1 MAAEVLARLGAF
13 NTNNYSSN
21 SQSHCIDMVWNL
33 AATKTRR
40 KVQFLLTEMIR
51 AGGNIKNSK
60 FDEIVS
66 LGIINLER
74 LLLLFIVGG
83 TVWAAGIDILGWFD
97 NQDKMALSDL
107 FLLFIYAEILG
118 MVGAFYRDN
127 RIPVT
132 LPLIIAITALTRMI
146 VLTTKGSDP
155 IYIVYESLGI
165 LFLALSAIVL
175 SFKDKM
181 SLNKLKES
189 KRKNLDNNE

>member
-1 MAAEVLARLGAF
+1 
-13 NTNNYSSN
+13 
-21 SQSHCIDMVWNL
+21 
-33 AATKTRR
+33 
-40 KVQFLLTEMIR
+40 
-51 AGGNIKNSK
+51 
-60 FDEIVS
+60 
-66 LGIINLER
+66 
-74 LLLLFIVGG
+74 LLLFIVAG

-97 NQDKMALSDL
+97 SQDKMALSDL

-189 KRKNLDNNE
+189 RPKYRSDDE

>member
-1 MAAEVLARLGAF
+1 M
-13 NTNNYSSN
+13 
-21 SQSHCIDMVWNL
+21 
-33 AATKTRR
+33 
-40 KVQFLLTEMIR
+40 
-51 AGGNIKNSK
+51 KNSK

-66 LGIINLER
+66 LAIINLER
-74 LLLLFIVGG
+74 LLLLFIVAG

-97 NQDKMALSDL
+97 SQDKMALSDL

-175 SFKDKM
+175 SFKDRI
-181 SLNKLKES
+181 SLSKLK
-189 KRKNLDNNE
+189 KKQTQIP

>member
-1 MAAEVLARLGAF
+1 VVLLF
-13 NTNNYSSN
+13 
-21 SQSHCIDMVWNL
+21 VL
-33 AATKTRR
+33 
-40 KVQFLLTEMIR
+40 
-51 AGGNIKNSK
+51 
-60 FDEIVS
+60 
-66 LGIINLER
+66 
-74 LLLLFIVGG
+74 LLLLFIVAG

-97 NQDKMALSDL
+97 SQDKMALSDL

-189 KRKNLDNNE
+189 RRKYRSDDE

>member
-1 MAAEVLARLGAF
+1 
-13 NTNNYSSN
+13 
-21 SQSHCIDMVWNL
+21 
-33 AATKTRR
+33 
-40 KVQFLLTEMIR
+40 
-51 AGGNIKNSK
+51 
-60 FDEIVS
+60 VS

-74 LLLLFIVGG
+74 LLLLFIVAG

-97 NQDKMALSDL
+97 SQDKMALSDL

-189 KRKNLDNNE
+189 RPKYRSDDE

>member
-1 MAAEVLARLGAF
+1 MTTL
-13 NTNNYSSN
+13 
-21 SQSHCIDMVWNL
+21 QI
-33 AATKTRR
+33 
-40 KVQFLLTEMIR
+40 
-51 AGGNIKNSK
+51 GGNVKISK
-60 FDEIVS
+60 FDEMVS

-74 LLLLFIVGG
+74 LLLLFIVAG
-83 TVWAAGIDILGWFD
+83 TVWAAGIDIIGWFD
-97 NQDKMALSDL
+97 SQDKMALSDL

-165 LFLALSAIVL
+165 LFLALSAFVL
-175 SFKDKM
+175 SFKDKT

-189 KRKNLDNNE
+189 RPEYRSDDE

>member
-1 MAAEVLARLGAF
+1 M
-13 NTNNYSSN
+13 
-21 SQSHCIDMVWNL
+21 
-33 AATKTRR
+33 
-40 KVQFLLTEMIR
+40 
-51 AGGNIKNSK
+51 
-60 FDEIVS
+60 
-66 LGIINLER
+66 
-74 LLLLFIVGG
+74 LLFIVAG

-97 NQDKMALSDL
+97 SQDKMALSDL

-189 KRKNLDNNE
+189 RPKYRSDDE

>member
-1 MAAEVLARLGAF
+1 MK
-13 NTNNYSSN
+13 
-21 SQSHCIDMVWNL
+21 I
-33 AATKTRR
+33 
-40 KVQFLLTEMIR
+40 
-51 AGGNIKNSK
+51 SK
-60 FDEIVS
+60 FDRIVS

-74 LLLLFIVGG
+74 LLLLFIVAG

-189 KRKNLDNNE
+189 RPKYRSDDE

>member
-1 MAAEVLARLGAF
+1 MK
-13 NTNNYSSN
+13 
-21 SQSHCIDMVWNL
+21 I
-33 AATKTRR
+33 
-40 KVQFLLTEMIR
+40 
-51 AGGNIKNSK
+51 SK

-66 LGIINLER
+66 LGIKNFER
-74 LLLLFIVGG
+74 LLLLFIVAG

-97 NQDKMALSDL
+97 SQDKMALSDL

-181 SLNKLKES
+181 SLDKLKES
-189 KRKNLDNNE
+189 RRKYRSDDE

>member
-1 MAAEVLARLGAF
+1 M
-13 NTNNYSSN
+13 
-21 SQSHCIDMVWNL
+21 
-33 AATKTRR
+33 
-40 KVQFLLTEMIR
+40 
-51 AGGNIKNSK
+51 KNSK

-66 LGIINLER
+66 LAIINLER
-74 LLLLFIVGG
+74 LLLLFIVAG

-97 NQDKMALSDL
+97 SQDKMALSDL

-175 SFKDKM
+175 SFKDRVSLSK
-181 SLNKLKES
+181 LNKN
-189 KRKNLDNNE
+189 KRKYRNDEE

>member
-1 MAAEVLARLGAF
+1 MK
-13 NTNNYSSN
+13 
-21 SQSHCIDMVWNL
+21 I
-33 AATKTRR
+33 
-40 KVQFLLTEMIR
+40 
-51 AGGNIKNSK
+51 SK
-60 FDEIVS
+60 FDELVS
-66 LGIINLER
+66 LGIIHLER
-74 LLLLFIVGG
+74 LLLLFIVAG

-97 NQDKMALSDL
+97 SQDKMALSDL

-189 KRKNLDNNE
+189 RRKYRSDDE

>member
-1 MAAEVLARLGAF
+1 M
-13 NTNNYSSN
+13 
-21 SQSHCIDMVWNL
+21 
-33 AATKTRR
+33 
-40 KVQFLLTEMIR
+40 
-51 AGGNIKNSK
+51 KNSK

-74 LLLLFIVGG
+74 LLLLFIVVG

-97 NQDKMALSDL
+97 SQDKMALSDL

-189 KRKNLDNNE
+189 RHKYRSDDN

>member
-1 MAAEVLARLGAF
+1 MK
-13 NTNNYSSN
+13 
-21 SQSHCIDMVWNL
+21 I
-33 AATKTRR
+33 
-40 KVQFLLTEMIR
+40 
-51 AGGNIKNSK
+51 SK
-60 FDEIVS
+60 FDKIVS

-74 LLLLFIVGG
+74 LLLLFIVAG

-97 NQDKMALSDL
+97 SQDKMALSDL

-189 KRKNLDNNE
+189 RPKYRSDDE

>member
-1 MAAEVLARLGAF
+1 MRTTL
-13 NTNNYSSN
+13 
-21 SQSHCIDMVWNL
+21 QI
-33 AATKTRR
+33 
-40 KVQFLLTEMIR
+40 
-51 AGGNIKNSK
+51 GGNVKISK

-74 LLLLFIVGG
+74 LLLLFIVAG

-97 NQDKMALSDL
+97 SQDKMALSDL

-155 IYIVYESLGI
+155 IYVVYESLGI

-189 KRKNLDNNE
+189 RRKYRSDDE

>member
-1 MAAEVLARLGAF
+1 
-13 NTNNYSSN
+13 
-21 SQSHCIDMVWNL
+21 
-33 AATKTRR
+33 
-40 KVQFLLTEMIR
+40 
-51 AGGNIKNSK
+51 
-60 FDEIVS
+60 
-66 LGIINLER
+66 
-74 LLLLFIVGG
+74 
-83 TVWAAGIDILGWFD
+83 
-97 NQDKMALSDL
+97 
-107 FLLFIYAEILG
+107 

-189 KRKNLDNNE
+189 KRNNLDNNE

>member
-1 MAAEVLARLGAF
+1 MK
-13 NTNNYSSN
+13 
-21 SQSHCIDMVWNL
+21 I
-33 AATKTRR
+33 
-40 KVQFLLTEMIR
+40 
-51 AGGNIKNSK
+51 SK
-60 FDEIVS
+60 FDEIIS

-74 LLLLFIVGG
+74 LLLLFIVAG
-83 TVWAAGIDILGWFD
+83 TVWAAGIDILGWF
-97 NQDKMALSDL
+97 NSQDKMALSDL

-175 SFKDKM
+175 SFKDK
-181 SLNKLKES
+181 
-189 KRKNLDNNE
+189 RK

>member
-1 MAAEVLARLGAF
+1 MK
-13 NTNNYSSN
+13 
-21 SQSHCIDMVWNL
+21 I
-33 AATKTRR
+33 
-40 KVQFLLTEMIR
+40 
-51 AGGNIKNSK
+51 SK
-60 FDEIVS
+60 FDKIVS

-74 LLLLFIVGG
+74 LLLLFIVAG

-97 NQDKMALSDL
+97 SQDKMALSDL

-165 LFLALSAIVL
+165 LFLALSAIIL

-189 KRKNLDNNE
+189 RPKYRSDDE

>member
-1 MAAEVLARLGAF
+1 MK
-13 NTNNYSSN
+13 
-21 SQSHCIDMVWNL
+21 I
-33 AATKTRR
+33 
-40 KVQFLLTEMIR
+40 
-51 AGGNIKNSK
+51 SK
-60 FDEIVS
+60 FDEVVS

-74 LLLLFIVGG
+74 LLLLFIVVG

-97 NQDKMALSDL
+97 SQDKMALSDL

-175 SFKDKM
+175 SFKDKI

-189 KRKNLDNNE
+189 RRNYLSDDE

>member
-1 MAAEVLARLGAF
+1 MK
-13 NTNNYSSN
+13 
-21 SQSHCIDMVWNL
+21 I
-33 AATKTRR
+33 
-40 KVQFLLTEMIR
+40 
-51 AGGNIKNSK
+51 SK

-74 LLLLFIVGG
+74 LLLLFIVAG

-97 NQDKMALSDL
+97 SQDKMALSDL

-118 MVGAFYRDN
+118 MVGAFYRYN

-181 SLNKLKES
+181 SLNKLNES
-189 KRKNLDNNE
+189 RRKYRSDDE

>member
-1 MAAEVLARLGAF
+1 MR
-13 NTNNYSSN
+13 
-21 SQSHCIDMVWNL
+21 
-33 AATKTRR
+33 
-40 KVQFLLTEMIR
+40 
-51 AGGNIKNSK
+51 GNVNNSK

-66 LGIINLER
+66 LAIINLER
-74 LLLLFIVGG
+74 LLLLFIVAG

-97 NQDKMALSDL
+97 SQDKMALSDL

-155 IYIVYESLGI
+155 IYIVYESIGI

-189 KRKNLDNNE
+189 KRNNLDNNE

>member
-1 MAAEVLARLGAF
+1 MR
-13 NTNNYSSN
+13 
-21 SQSHCIDMVWNL
+21 
-33 AATKTRR
+33 
-40 KVQFLLTEMIR
+40 
-51 AGGNIKNSK
+51 GNVKNSK

-66 LGIINLER
+66 LAIINLER
-74 LLLLFIVGG
+74 FLLLFIVAG

-97 NQDKMALSDL
+97 SQDKMALSDL

-155 IYIVYESLGI
+155 IYIVYESIGI

-181 SLNKLKES
+181 SLNKLKEN
-189 KRKNLDNNE
+189 RHKNRNDDE

>member
-1 MAAEVLARLGAF
+1 MK
-13 NTNNYSSN
+13 
-21 SQSHCIDMVWNL
+21 I
-33 AATKTRR
+33 
-40 KVQFLLTEMIR
+40 
-51 AGGNIKNSK
+51 SK
-60 FDEIVS
+60 FDKIVS
-66 LGIINLER
+66 LCIINLER
-74 LLLLFIVGG
+74 LLLLFIVAG

-97 NQDKMALSDL
+97 SQDKMALSDL

-189 KRKNLDNNE
+189 RRNYLSDDE

>member
-1 MAAEVLARLGAF
+1 MDAEVLTRLGAF
-13 NTNNYSSN
+13 NSNNYSSISKAIVSTWFGIWLLRNLDGKYN
-21 SQSHCIDMVWNL
+21 SL
-33 AATKTRR
+33 LR
-40 KVQFLLTEMIR
+40 KMIR
-51 AGGNIKNSK
+51 VGGNIKNSK
-60 FDEIVS
+60 FDELVS

-97 NQDKMALSDL
+97 NQNKMALSDL

-189 KRKNLDNNE
+189 KRNNLDNNE

>member
-1 MAAEVLARLGAF
+1 MKIL
-13 NTNNYSSN
+13 
-21 SQSHCIDMVWNL
+21 
-33 AATKTRR
+33 
-40 KVQFLLTEMIR
+40 
-51 AGGNIKNSK
+51 K
-60 FDEIVS
+60 FDKIVS

-74 LLLLFIVGG
+74 LLLLFIVAG

-97 NQDKMALSDL
+97 SQDKMALSDL

-189 KRKNLDNNE
+189 RGKYRSDDE

>member
-1 MAAEVLARLGAF
+1 MK
-13 NTNNYSSN
+13 
-21 SQSHCIDMVWNL
+21 I
-33 AATKTRR
+33 
-40 KVQFLLTEMIR
+40 
-51 AGGNIKNSK
+51 SK

-74 LLLLFIVGG
+74 LLLLFIVAG
-83 TVWAAGIDILGWFD
+83 TVWAAGIDIQGWFD
-97 NQDKMALSDL
+97 SQDKMALSDL

-165 LFLALSAIVL
+165 LFLALSAIIL

-189 KRKNLDNNE
+189 RPKYRSDDE

>member
-1 MAAEVLARLGAF
+1 VK
-13 NTNNYSSN
+13 
-21 SQSHCIDMVWNL
+21 I
-33 AATKTRR
+33 
-40 KVQFLLTEMIR
+40 
-51 AGGNIKNSK
+51 SK
-60 FDEIVS
+60 FDRIVS
-66 LGIINLER
+66 LGIIHLER
-74 LLLLFIVGG
+74 LLLLFIVAG

-97 NQDKMALSDL
+97 SQDKMALSDL

-189 KRKNLDNNE
+189 RPKYRSDDE

>member
-1 MAAEVLARLGAF
+1 MK
-13 NTNNYSSN
+13 
-21 SQSHCIDMVWNL
+21 I
-33 AATKTRR
+33 
-40 KVQFLLTEMIR
+40 
-51 AGGNIKNSK
+51 SK

-74 LLLLFIVGG
+74 LLLLFIVAG

-97 NQDKMALSDL
+97 SQDKMALSDL

-155 IYIVYESLGI
+155 IYVVYESLGI

-181 SLNKLKES
+181 SLDKLKES
-189 KRKNLDNNE
+189 RRKYRSDDE

>member
-1 MAAEVLARLGAF
+1 VK
-13 NTNNYSSN
+13 
-21 SQSHCIDMVWNL
+21 I
-33 AATKTRR
+33 
-40 KVQFLLTEMIR
+40 
-51 AGGNIKNSK
+51 SK
-60 FDEIVS
+60 FDRIVS

-74 LLLLFIVGG
+74 LLLLFIVAG

-97 NQDKMALSDL
+97 SQDKMALSDL

-165 LFLALSAIVL
+165 LFLALSAIIL

-189 KRKNLDNNE
+189 RPKYRSDDE

>member
-1 MAAEVLARLGAF
+1 VK
-13 NTNNYSSN
+13 
-21 SQSHCIDMVWNL
+21 I
-33 AATKTRR
+33 
-40 KVQFLLTEMIR
+40 
-51 AGGNIKNSK
+51 SK
-60 FDEIVS
+60 FDKIVS

-74 LLLLFIVGG
+74 LLLLFIVAG

-97 NQDKMALSDL
+97 SQDKMALSDL

-189 KRKNLDNNE
+189 RRNYLSDDE